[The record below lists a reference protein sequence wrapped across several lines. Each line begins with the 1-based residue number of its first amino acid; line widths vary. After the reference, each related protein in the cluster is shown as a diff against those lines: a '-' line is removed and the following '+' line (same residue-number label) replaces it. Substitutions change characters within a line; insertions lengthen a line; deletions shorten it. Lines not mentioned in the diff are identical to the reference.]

1 MAGHSSAIQPKPT
14 AATLRPNCRVYERR
28 SCDLPAVC
36 QPPAIRGGRE
46 HKWAACVRDVSLG
59 GLCLHL
65 RRRFETGTSLVIEVS
80 GPDEATPSTV
90 LARVIHVQSQ
100 PDGSWALGCAFASQL
115 GDDEL
120 NVLLSLDGSG
130 DVSSLQDS
138 SPELGGA
145 VPPGQ
150 AAVAPSS
157 LVGKELATDV
167 YFQGTFGGGAV
178 VRRFIKRLALP
189 QSWPLPGGQVI
200 ALQLPPDGRLV
211 RLLVDFCGQL
221 GGRWVLFC
229 TFLDIK
235 PADVLRYFGPD
246 VPTA

>member
-1 MAGHSSAIQPKPT
+1 MAGHSSTIQPKP
-14 AATLRPNCRVYERR
+14 APGVPRPNCRVYERH
-28 SCDLPAVC
+28 SCDLPTAC
-36 QPPAIRGGRE
+36 QPPTAWVAQE
-46 HKWAACVRDVSLG
+46 FKWSASIRDVSLG
-59 GLCLHL
+59 GVRLHL
-65 RRRFETGTSLVIEVS
+65 RRRFETGAGLAIELP

-90 LARVIHVQSQ
+90 LARVIHVHGQD
-100 PDGSWALGCAFASQL
+100 DGSWVLGCAFVSRL
-115 GDDEL
+115 SDDEL
-120 NVLLSLDGSG
+120 NALLSLAESG
-130 DVSSLQDS
+130 DVGLFQDG
-138 SPELGGA
+138 SPEFGA
-145 VPPGQ
+145 ALPAGPD
-150 AAVAPSS
+150 AVTPSS

-189 QSWPLPGGQVI
+189 QSWPLPAGHVI
-200 ALQLPPDGRLV
+200 ALQLPPDGRPV

-246 VPTA
+246 A